1 MGTVTN
7 ITSEDLEV
15 SLLDHRIVK
24 AGETVE
30 VHDDL
35 LHAHDESCGD
45 EQIQTSTRENCDRHG
60 FVWPETTWRI
70 APVTAPTAVWQNTD
84 TAAADDEAQE

>member
-7 ITSEDLEV
+7 ISGEDLTV
-15 SLLDHRIVK
+15 SLLEHRIVK

-35 LHAHDESCGD
+35 LHAHDESCGAD
-45 EQIQTSTRENCDRHG
+45 VFGTSTREHCDKHG
-60 FVWPETTWRI
+60 FVWPEATWKTT
-70 APVTAPTAVWQNTD
+70 ASKTKAKSKTD
-84 TAAADDEAQE
+84 TAAAGTQE